1 MQPDDVAGRCVL
13 EIDKRMLECQTY
25 LAFDGVKEIER
36 VQQMQ
41 KFIAEVNGR
50 CEGMKAKPIP
60 CIPTLLT
67 EESMKQ
73 DFNAISDGYKLP
85 LGLTYSE
92 VQPFYLDFSLLGIM
106 GLCGKENT
114 GHKNFVQ
121 YVLGAFESNREK
133 YPVRV
138 AIFDDVTRK
147 YECFKNSPIV
157 DTYTLDVEQ
166 VADTIQDWHTILSE
180 RYNNLIEESSI
191 GENSELLLMI
201 VQNNDIAKKIGD
213 DFDLMEQFNE
223 MISRFKGMNVA
234 IIFSNYHKKVIDK
247 NNATKSSINT
257 IFNKVKSV
265 DASYKDT
272 FSIKKSQLQ
281 QWQRYINELSQIVNP
296 RNGKFNAKAMSDAF
310 DGILKQISN
319 DELNS
324 NLEKYVELD
333 KTTGEYTYHWNEIE
347 ELFTK
352 DTYSM
357 TDTDYQVLT
366 FILSTMA
373 YENGYIDTEN
383 LEKFINC
390 GYTTPSPVTSNDY
403 HTSFE
408 ILPNGQK
415 YSYYYIQNK
424 SYMGDTLKTICAMYS
439 NACSVSGNNTNLN
452 ALMQAIAENY
462 SVIEWRQKLSPIQM
476 KQDFW
481 SGEITISEETLNN
494 FNKICTPNITLEFVN
509 NTKDGSG
516 LDYYVIKSNASN
528 AGNVLTTTSDG
539 SFVRRN
545 DVSTDNYS
553 DCTLRVYIDCAKNQ
567 NSNVVAT
574 ILNGRS
580 ILSEYYQEFDWGQV
594 LTDEAV
600 GLVKQVP
607 VVGNYV
613 SSIYDLGTQAEAIGV
628 ISSGLDGIKSADLDD
643 ISNISKKTEKRIDAG
658 IGIVNKGLGI
668 YTKYKATE
676 INNQNVQKNQEELEK
691 LSKPLMQKTN
701 LGLVYDTM
709 VVKYDHCTYDDSG
722 KGIKV
727 DGGKDCDKSTCVI
740 SPSNYKFDPNVLRK
754 QYDSIMHTTIANEEF
769 AELEKQ
775 VKEYITTGNIEEKS
789 ILANYVKEWKE

>member
-1 MQPDDVAGRCVL
+1 VYR
-13 EIDKRMLECQTY
+13 
-25 LAFDGVKEIER
+25 
-36 VQQMQ
+36 
-41 KFIAEVNGR
+41 
-50 CEGMKAKPIP
+50 
-60 CIPTLLT
+60 
-67 EESMKQ
+67 
-73 DFNAISDGYKLP
+73 DFSEKSRNEL
-85 LGLTYSE
+85 LGLVSQ
-92 VQPFYLDFSLLGIM
+92 V
-106 GLCGKENT
+106 ENE
-114 GHKNFVQ
+114 KISNFTDWVGDRW
-121 YVLGAFESNREK
+121 YDFESWIGKLNIRN
-133 YPVRV
+133 Y
-138 AIFDDVTRK
+138 
-147 YECFKNSPIV
+147 
-157 DTYTLDVEQ
+157 L
-166 VADTIQDWHTILSE
+166 
-180 RYNNLIEESSI
+180 NN
-191 GENSELLLMI
+191 
-201 VQNNDIAKKIGD
+201 V
-213 DFDLMEQFNE
+213 NE
-223 MISRFKGMNVA
+223 
-234 IIFSNYHKKVIDK
+234 YHKKVIDK

-754 QYDSIMHTTIANEEF
+754 QYDSIMHMTIANEEF

>member
-1 MQPDDVAGRCVL
+1 MYR
-13 EIDKRMLECQTY
+13 
-25 LAFDGVKEIER
+25 
-36 VQQMQ
+36 
-41 KFIAEVNGR
+41 
-50 CEGMKAKPIP
+50 
-60 CIPTLLT
+60 
-67 EESMKQ
+67 
-73 DFNAISDGYKLP
+73 DFSEKSRNEL
-85 LGLTYSE
+85 LGLVSQ
-92 VQPFYLDFSLLGIM
+92 V
-106 GLCGKENT
+106 ENE
-114 GHKNFVQ
+114 KISNFTDWVGDRW
-121 YVLGAFESNREK
+121 YDFESWIGKLNIRN
-133 YPVRV
+133 Y
-138 AIFDDVTRK
+138 
-147 YECFKNSPIV
+147 
-157 DTYTLDVEQ
+157 L
-166 VADTIQDWHTILSE
+166 
-180 RYNNLIEESSI
+180 NN
-191 GENSELLLMI
+191 
-201 VQNNDIAKKIGD
+201 V
-213 DFDLMEQFNE
+213 NE
-223 MISRFKGMNVA
+223 
-234 IIFSNYHKKVIDK
+234 YHKKVIDK

-373 YENGYIDTEN
+373 DENGYIDTEN

-528 AGNVLTTTSDG
+528 VGNVLTTTSDG

-553 DCTLRVYIDCAKNQ
+553 DCTLRVYIDCAKKQ

-628 ISSGLDGIKSADLDD
+628 ISSGLDGIKSTDLDD

-740 SPSNYKFDPNVLRK
+740 SPSNYKFDINVLRK

>member
-1 MQPDDVAGRCVL
+1 MYR
-13 EIDKRMLECQTY
+13 
-25 LAFDGVKEIER
+25 
-36 VQQMQ
+36 
-41 KFIAEVNGR
+41 
-50 CEGMKAKPIP
+50 
-60 CIPTLLT
+60 
-67 EESMKQ
+67 
-73 DFNAISDGYKLP
+73 DFSEKSRNEL
-85 LGLTYSE
+85 LGLVSQ
-92 VQPFYLDFSLLGIM
+92 V
-106 GLCGKENT
+106 ENE
-114 GHKNFVQ
+114 KISNFTDWVGDRW
-121 YVLGAFESNREK
+121 YDFESWIGKLNIRN
-133 YPVRV
+133 Y
-138 AIFDDVTRK
+138 
-147 YECFKNSPIV
+147 
-157 DTYTLDVEQ
+157 L
-166 VADTIQDWHTILSE
+166 
-180 RYNNLIEESSI
+180 NN
-191 GENSELLLMI
+191 
-201 VQNNDIAKKIGD
+201 V
-213 DFDLMEQFNE
+213 NE
-223 MISRFKGMNVA
+223 
-234 IIFSNYHKKVIDK
+234 YHKKVIDK

-324 NLEKYVELD
+324 NLEKHVELD

-373 YENGYIDTEN
+373 DENGYIDTEN

-528 AGNVLTTTSDG
+528 VGNVLTTTSDG

-580 ILSEYYQEFDWGQV
+580 ILSEYCQEFDWGQV

-628 ISSGLDGIKSADLDD
+628 ISSGLDGIKSTDLDD

-740 SPSNYKFDPNVLRK
+740 SPSNYKFDINVLRK

>member
-1 MQPDDVAGRCVL
+1 MYR
-13 EIDKRMLECQTY
+13 
-25 LAFDGVKEIER
+25 
-36 VQQMQ
+36 
-41 KFIAEVNGR
+41 
-50 CEGMKAKPIP
+50 
-60 CIPTLLT
+60 
-67 EESMKQ
+67 
-73 DFNAISDGYKLP
+73 DFSEKSRNEL
-85 LGLTYSE
+85 LGLVSQ
-92 VQPFYLDFSLLGIM
+92 V
-106 GLCGKENT
+106 ENE
-114 GHKNFVQ
+114 KISNFTDWVGDRW
-121 YVLGAFESNREK
+121 YDFESWIGKLNIRN
-133 YPVRV
+133 Y
-138 AIFDDVTRK
+138 
-147 YECFKNSPIV
+147 
-157 DTYTLDVEQ
+157 L
-166 VADTIQDWHTILSE
+166 
-180 RYNNLIEESSI
+180 NN
-191 GENSELLLMI
+191 
-201 VQNNDIAKKIGD
+201 V
-213 DFDLMEQFNE
+213 NE
-223 MISRFKGMNVA
+223 
-234 IIFSNYHKKVIDK
+234 YHKKVIDK

-658 IGIVNKGLGI
+658 ISIVNKGLGI

>member
-1 MQPDDVAGRCVL
+1 VYR
-13 EIDKRMLECQTY
+13 
-25 LAFDGVKEIER
+25 
-36 VQQMQ
+36 
-41 KFIAEVNGR
+41 
-50 CEGMKAKPIP
+50 
-60 CIPTLLT
+60 
-67 EESMKQ
+67 
-73 DFNAISDGYKLP
+73 DFSEKSRNEL
-85 LGLTYSE
+85 LGLVSQ
-92 VQPFYLDFSLLGIM
+92 V
-106 GLCGKENT
+106 ENE
-114 GHKNFVQ
+114 KISNFTDWVGDRW
-121 YVLGAFESNREK
+121 YDFESWIGKLNIRN
-133 YPVRV
+133 Y
-138 AIFDDVTRK
+138 
-147 YECFKNSPIV
+147 
-157 DTYTLDVEQ
+157 L
-166 VADTIQDWHTILSE
+166 
-180 RYNNLIEESSI
+180 NN
-191 GENSELLLMI
+191 
-201 VQNNDIAKKIGD
+201 V
-213 DFDLMEQFNE
+213 NE
-223 MISRFKGMNVA
+223 
-234 IIFSNYHKKVIDK
+234 YHKKVIDK

>member
-1 MQPDDVAGRCVL
+1 
-13 EIDKRMLECQTY
+13 
-25 LAFDGVKEIER
+25 
-36 VQQMQ
+36 
-41 KFIAEVNGR
+41 
-50 CEGMKAKPIP
+50 
-60 CIPTLLT
+60 
-67 EESMKQ
+67 
-73 DFNAISDGYKLP
+73 
-85 LGLTYSE
+85 
-92 VQPFYLDFSLLGIM
+92 
-106 GLCGKENT
+106 
-114 GHKNFVQ
+114 
-121 YVLGAFESNREK
+121 
-133 YPVRV
+133 
-138 AIFDDVTRK
+138 
-147 YECFKNSPIV
+147 
-157 DTYTLDVEQ
+157 
-166 VADTIQDWHTILSE
+166 
-180 RYNNLIEESSI
+180 
-191 GENSELLLMI
+191 
-201 VQNNDIAKKIGD
+201 
-213 DFDLMEQFNE
+213 
-223 MISRFKGMNVA
+223 
-234 IIFSNYHKKVIDK
+234 
-247 NNATKSSINT
+247 
-257 IFNKVKSV
+257 
-265 DASYKDT
+265 
-272 FSIKKSQLQ
+272 
-281 QWQRYINELSQIVNP
+281 
-296 RNGKFNAKAMSDAF
+296 MSDAF

-333 KTTGEYTYHWNEIE
+333 KTTGKYTYHWNEIE

-740 SPSNYKFDPNVLRK
+740 SPSNYKFDHNVLYK

>member
-1 MQPDDVAGRCVL
+1 MYR
-13 EIDKRMLECQTY
+13 
-25 LAFDGVKEIER
+25 
-36 VQQMQ
+36 
-41 KFIAEVNGR
+41 
-50 CEGMKAKPIP
+50 
-60 CIPTLLT
+60 
-67 EESMKQ
+67 
-73 DFNAISDGYKLP
+73 DFSEKSRNEL
-85 LGLTYSE
+85 LGLVSQ
-92 VQPFYLDFSLLGIM
+92 V
-106 GLCGKENT
+106 ENE
-114 GHKNFVQ
+114 KISNFTDWVGDRW
-121 YVLGAFESNREK
+121 YDFESWIGKLNIRN
-133 YPVRV
+133 Y
-138 AIFDDVTRK
+138 
-147 YECFKNSPIV
+147 
-157 DTYTLDVEQ
+157 L
-166 VADTIQDWHTILSE
+166 
-180 RYNNLIEESSI
+180 NN
-191 GENSELLLMI
+191 
-201 VQNNDIAKKIGD
+201 V
-213 DFDLMEQFNE
+213 NE
-223 MISRFKGMNVA
+223 
-234 IIFSNYHKKVIDK
+234 YHKKVIDK

>member
-1 MQPDDVAGRCVL
+1 MYR
-13 EIDKRMLECQTY
+13 
-25 LAFDGVKEIER
+25 
-36 VQQMQ
+36 
-41 KFIAEVNGR
+41 
-50 CEGMKAKPIP
+50 
-60 CIPTLLT
+60 
-67 EESMKQ
+67 
-73 DFNAISDGYKLP
+73 DFSEKSRNEL
-85 LGLTYSE
+85 LGLVSQ
-92 VQPFYLDFSLLGIM
+92 V
-106 GLCGKENT
+106 ENE
-114 GHKNFVQ
+114 KISNFTDWVGDRW
-121 YVLGAFESNREK
+121 YDFESWIGKLNIRN
-133 YPVRV
+133 Y
-138 AIFDDVTRK
+138 
-147 YECFKNSPIV
+147 
-157 DTYTLDVEQ
+157 L
-166 VADTIQDWHTILSE
+166 
-180 RYNNLIEESSI
+180 NN
-191 GENSELLLMI
+191 
-201 VQNNDIAKKIGD
+201 V
-213 DFDLMEQFNE
+213 NE
-223 MISRFKGMNVA
+223 
-234 IIFSNYHKKVIDK
+234 YHKKVIDK

-754 QYDSIMHTTIANEEF
+754 QYDSIMHTTIANGEF

>member
-1 MQPDDVAGRCVL
+1 MYR
-13 EIDKRMLECQTY
+13 
-25 LAFDGVKEIER
+25 
-36 VQQMQ
+36 
-41 KFIAEVNGR
+41 
-50 CEGMKAKPIP
+50 
-60 CIPTLLT
+60 
-67 EESMKQ
+67 
-73 DFNAISDGYKLP
+73 DFSEKSRNEL
-85 LGLTYSE
+85 LGLVSQ
-92 VQPFYLDFSLLGIM
+92 V
-106 GLCGKENT
+106 ENE
-114 GHKNFVQ
+114 KISNFTDWVGDRW
-121 YVLGAFESNREK
+121 YDFESWIGKLNIRN
-133 YPVRV
+133 Y
-138 AIFDDVTRK
+138 
-147 YECFKNSPIV
+147 
-157 DTYTLDVEQ
+157 L
-166 VADTIQDWHTILSE
+166 
-180 RYNNLIEESSI
+180 NN
-191 GENSELLLMI
+191 
-201 VQNNDIAKKIGD
+201 V
-213 DFDLMEQFNE
+213 NE
-223 MISRFKGMNVA
+223 
-234 IIFSNYHKKVIDK
+234 YHKKVIDK

-574 ILNGRS
+574 ILNSRS

>member
-1 MQPDDVAGRCVL
+1 MYR
-13 EIDKRMLECQTY
+13 
-25 LAFDGVKEIER
+25 
-36 VQQMQ
+36 
-41 KFIAEVNGR
+41 
-50 CEGMKAKPIP
+50 
-60 CIPTLLT
+60 
-67 EESMKQ
+67 
-73 DFNAISDGYKLP
+73 DFSEKSRNEL
-85 LGLTYSE
+85 LGLVSQ
-92 VQPFYLDFSLLGIM
+92 V
-106 GLCGKENT
+106 ENE
-114 GHKNFVQ
+114 KISNFTDWVGDRW
-121 YVLGAFESNREK
+121 YDFESWIGKLNIRN
-133 YPVRV
+133 Y
-138 AIFDDVTRK
+138 
-147 YECFKNSPIV
+147 
-157 DTYTLDVEQ
+157 L
-166 VADTIQDWHTILSE
+166 
-180 RYNNLIEESSI
+180 NN
-191 GENSELLLMI
+191 
-201 VQNNDIAKKIGD
+201 V
-213 DFDLMEQFNE
+213 NE
-223 MISRFKGMNVA
+223 
-234 IIFSNYHKKVIDK
+234 YHKKVIDK

-373 YENGYIDTEN
+373 DENGYIDTEN

-528 AGNVLTTTSDG
+528 VGNVLTTTSDG

-628 ISSGLDGIKSADLDD
+628 ISSGLDGIKSTDLDD

-691 LSKPLMQKTN
+691 LSKPLMQKNN

-740 SPSNYKFDPNVLRK
+740 SPSNYKFDINVLRK

>member
-1 MQPDDVAGRCVL
+1 MYR
-13 EIDKRMLECQTY
+13 
-25 LAFDGVKEIER
+25 
-36 VQQMQ
+36 
-41 KFIAEVNGR
+41 
-50 CEGMKAKPIP
+50 
-60 CIPTLLT
+60 
-67 EESMKQ
+67 
-73 DFNAISDGYKLP
+73 DFSEKSRNEL
-85 LGLTYSE
+85 LGLVSQ
-92 VQPFYLDFSLLGIM
+92 V
-106 GLCGKENT
+106 ENE
-114 GHKNFVQ
+114 KISNFTDWVGDRW
-121 YVLGAFESNREK
+121 YDFESWIGKLNIRN
-133 YPVRV
+133 Y
-138 AIFDDVTRK
+138 
-147 YECFKNSPIV
+147 
-157 DTYTLDVEQ
+157 L
-166 VADTIQDWHTILSE
+166 
-180 RYNNLIEESSI
+180 NN
-191 GENSELLLMI
+191 
-201 VQNNDIAKKIGD
+201 V
-213 DFDLMEQFNE
+213 NE
-223 MISRFKGMNVA
+223 
-234 IIFSNYHKKVIDK
+234 YHKKVIDK

-628 ISSGLDGIKSADLDD
+628 MSSGLDGIKSADLDD

>member
-1 MQPDDVAGRCVL
+1 MYR
-13 EIDKRMLECQTY
+13 
-25 LAFDGVKEIER
+25 
-36 VQQMQ
+36 
-41 KFIAEVNGR
+41 
-50 CEGMKAKPIP
+50 
-60 CIPTLLT
+60 
-67 EESMKQ
+67 
-73 DFNAISDGYKLP
+73 DFSEKSRNEL
-85 LGLTYSE
+85 LGLVSQ
-92 VQPFYLDFSLLGIM
+92 V
-106 GLCGKENT
+106 ENE
-114 GHKNFVQ
+114 KISNFTDWVGDRW
-121 YVLGAFESNREK
+121 YDFESWIGKLNIRN
-133 YPVRV
+133 Y
-138 AIFDDVTRK
+138 
-147 YECFKNSPIV
+147 
-157 DTYTLDVEQ
+157 L
-166 VADTIQDWHTILSE
+166 
-180 RYNNLIEESSI
+180 NN
-191 GENSELLLMI
+191 
-201 VQNNDIAKKIGD
+201 V
-213 DFDLMEQFNE
+213 NE
-223 MISRFKGMNVA
+223 
-234 IIFSNYHKKVIDK
+234 YHKKVIDK

-333 KTTGEYTYHWNEIE
+333 KTTVEYTYHWNEIE

>member
-1 MQPDDVAGRCVL
+1 MYR
-13 EIDKRMLECQTY
+13 
-25 LAFDGVKEIER
+25 
-36 VQQMQ
+36 
-41 KFIAEVNGR
+41 
-50 CEGMKAKPIP
+50 
-60 CIPTLLT
+60 
-67 EESMKQ
+67 
-73 DFNAISDGYKLP
+73 DFSEKSRNEL
-85 LGLTYSE
+85 LGLVSQ
-92 VQPFYLDFSLLGIM
+92 V
-106 GLCGKENT
+106 ENE
-114 GHKNFVQ
+114 KISNFTDWVGDRW
-121 YVLGAFESNREK
+121 YDFESWIGKLNIRN
-133 YPVRV
+133 Y
-138 AIFDDVTRK
+138 
-147 YECFKNSPIV
+147 
-157 DTYTLDVEQ
+157 L
-166 VADTIQDWHTILSE
+166 
-180 RYNNLIEESSI
+180 NN
-191 GENSELLLMI
+191 
-201 VQNNDIAKKIGD
+201 V
-213 DFDLMEQFNE
+213 NE
-223 MISRFKGMNVA
+223 
-234 IIFSNYHKKVIDK
+234 YHKKVIDK

-754 QYDSIMHTTIANEEF
+754 QYDSIMHMTIANEKF

>member
-1 MQPDDVAGRCVL
+1 MYR
-13 EIDKRMLECQTY
+13 
-25 LAFDGVKEIER
+25 
-36 VQQMQ
+36 
-41 KFIAEVNGR
+41 
-50 CEGMKAKPIP
+50 
-60 CIPTLLT
+60 
-67 EESMKQ
+67 
-73 DFNAISDGYKLP
+73 DFSEKSRNEL
-85 LGLTYSE
+85 LGLVSQ
-92 VQPFYLDFSLLGIM
+92 V
-106 GLCGKENT
+106 ENE
-114 GHKNFVQ
+114 KISNFTDWVGDRW
-121 YVLGAFESNREK
+121 YDFESWIGKLNIRN
-133 YPVRV
+133 Y
-138 AIFDDVTRK
+138 
-147 YECFKNSPIV
+147 
-157 DTYTLDVEQ
+157 L
-166 VADTIQDWHTILSE
+166 
-180 RYNNLIEESSI
+180 NN
-191 GENSELLLMI
+191 
-201 VQNNDIAKKIGD
+201 V
-213 DFDLMEQFNE
+213 NE
-223 MISRFKGMNVA
+223 
-234 IIFSNYHKKVIDK
+234 YHKKVIDK

-373 YENGYIDTEN
+373 DENGYIDTEN

>member
-1 MQPDDVAGRCVL
+1 MYR
-13 EIDKRMLECQTY
+13 
-25 LAFDGVKEIER
+25 
-36 VQQMQ
+36 
-41 KFIAEVNGR
+41 
-50 CEGMKAKPIP
+50 
-60 CIPTLLT
+60 
-67 EESMKQ
+67 
-73 DFNAISDGYKLP
+73 DFSEKSRNEL
-85 LGLTYSE
+85 LGLVSQ
-92 VQPFYLDFSLLGIM
+92 V
-106 GLCGKENT
+106 ENE
-114 GHKNFVQ
+114 KISNFTDWVGDRW
-121 YVLGAFESNREK
+121 YDFESWIGKLNIRN
-133 YPVRV
+133 Y
-138 AIFDDVTRK
+138 
-147 YECFKNSPIV
+147 
-157 DTYTLDVEQ
+157 L
-166 VADTIQDWHTILSE
+166 
-180 RYNNLIEESSI
+180 NN
-191 GENSELLLMI
+191 
-201 VQNNDIAKKIGD
+201 V
-213 DFDLMEQFNE
+213 NE
-223 MISRFKGMNVA
+223 
-234 IIFSNYHKKVIDK
+234 YHKKVIDK

-754 QYDSIMHTTIANEEF
+754 QYDSIMHMTIANEEF

-789 ILANYVKEWKE
+789 ILANYVKEIVSNDL

>member
-1 MQPDDVAGRCVL
+1 MYR
-13 EIDKRMLECQTY
+13 
-25 LAFDGVKEIER
+25 
-36 VQQMQ
+36 
-41 KFIAEVNGR
+41 
-50 CEGMKAKPIP
+50 
-60 CIPTLLT
+60 
-67 EESMKQ
+67 
-73 DFNAISDGYKLP
+73 DFSEKSRNEL
-85 LGLTYSE
+85 LGLVSQ
-92 VQPFYLDFSLLGIM
+92 V
-106 GLCGKENT
+106 ENE
-114 GHKNFVQ
+114 KISNFTDWVGDRW
-121 YVLGAFESNREK
+121 YDFESWIGKLNIRN
-133 YPVRV
+133 Y
-138 AIFDDVTRK
+138 
-147 YECFKNSPIV
+147 
-157 DTYTLDVEQ
+157 L
-166 VADTIQDWHTILSE
+166 
-180 RYNNLIEESSI
+180 NN
-191 GENSELLLMI
+191 
-201 VQNNDIAKKIGD
+201 V
-213 DFDLMEQFNE
+213 NE
-223 MISRFKGMNVA
+223 
-234 IIFSNYHKKVIDK
+234 YHKKVIDK

-613 SSIYDLGTQAEAIGV
+613 SSIYDLETQAEAIGV

>member
-1 MQPDDVAGRCVL
+1 MYR
-13 EIDKRMLECQTY
+13 
-25 LAFDGVKEIER
+25 
-36 VQQMQ
+36 
-41 KFIAEVNGR
+41 
-50 CEGMKAKPIP
+50 
-60 CIPTLLT
+60 
-67 EESMKQ
+67 
-73 DFNAISDGYKLP
+73 DFSEKSRNEL
-85 LGLTYSE
+85 LGLVSQ
-92 VQPFYLDFSLLGIM
+92 V
-106 GLCGKENT
+106 ENE
-114 GHKNFVQ
+114 KISNFTDWVGDRW
-121 YVLGAFESNREK
+121 YDFESWIGKLNIRN
-133 YPVRV
+133 Y
-138 AIFDDVTRK
+138 
-147 YECFKNSPIV
+147 
-157 DTYTLDVEQ
+157 L
-166 VADTIQDWHTILSE
+166 
-180 RYNNLIEESSI
+180 NN
-191 GENSELLLMI
+191 
-201 VQNNDIAKKIGD
+201 V
-213 DFDLMEQFNE
+213 NE
-223 MISRFKGMNVA
+223 
-234 IIFSNYHKKVIDK
+234 YHKKVIDK

-373 YENGYIDTEN
+373 YENGDIDTEN

-613 SSIYDLGTQAEAIGV
+613 SSIYDLGTQAETIGV

>member
-1 MQPDDVAGRCVL
+1 MYR
-13 EIDKRMLECQTY
+13 
-25 LAFDGVKEIER
+25 
-36 VQQMQ
+36 
-41 KFIAEVNGR
+41 
-50 CEGMKAKPIP
+50 
-60 CIPTLLT
+60 
-67 EESMKQ
+67 
-73 DFNAISDGYKLP
+73 DFSEKSRNEL
-85 LGLTYSE
+85 LGLVSQ
-92 VQPFYLDFSLLGIM
+92 V
-106 GLCGKENT
+106 ENE
-114 GHKNFVQ
+114 KISNFTDWVGDRW
-121 YVLGAFESNREK
+121 YDFESWIGKLNIRN
-133 YPVRV
+133 Y
-138 AIFDDVTRK
+138 
-147 YECFKNSPIV
+147 
-157 DTYTLDVEQ
+157 L
-166 VADTIQDWHTILSE
+166 
-180 RYNNLIEESSI
+180 NN
-191 GENSELLLMI
+191 
-201 VQNNDIAKKIGD
+201 V
-213 DFDLMEQFNE
+213 NE
-223 MISRFKGMNVA
+223 
-234 IIFSNYHKKVIDK
+234 YHKKVIDK

-272 FSIKKSQLQ
+272 FSIKKSHLQ

>member
-1 MQPDDVAGRCVL
+1 MYR
-13 EIDKRMLECQTY
+13 
-25 LAFDGVKEIER
+25 
-36 VQQMQ
+36 
-41 KFIAEVNGR
+41 
-50 CEGMKAKPIP
+50 
-60 CIPTLLT
+60 
-67 EESMKQ
+67 
-73 DFNAISDGYKLP
+73 DFSEKSRNEL
-85 LGLTYSE
+85 LGLVSQ
-92 VQPFYLDFSLLGIM
+92 V
-106 GLCGKENT
+106 ENE
-114 GHKNFVQ
+114 KISNFTDWVGDRW
-121 YVLGAFESNREK
+121 YDFESWIGKLNIRN
-133 YPVRV
+133 Y
-138 AIFDDVTRK
+138 
-147 YECFKNSPIV
+147 
-157 DTYTLDVEQ
+157 L
-166 VADTIQDWHTILSE
+166 
-180 RYNNLIEESSI
+180 NN
-191 GENSELLLMI
+191 
-201 VQNNDIAKKIGD
+201 V
-213 DFDLMEQFNE
+213 NE
-223 MISRFKGMNVA
+223 
-234 IIFSNYHKKVIDK
+234 YHKKVIDK

-373 YENGYIDTEN
+373 YENGDIDTEN

-643 ISNISKKTEKRIDAG
+643 ISNISKKTEKRIDVG

>member
-1 MQPDDVAGRCVL
+1 MYR
-13 EIDKRMLECQTY
+13 
-25 LAFDGVKEIER
+25 
-36 VQQMQ
+36 
-41 KFIAEVNGR
+41 
-50 CEGMKAKPIP
+50 
-60 CIPTLLT
+60 
-67 EESMKQ
+67 
-73 DFNAISDGYKLP
+73 DFSEKSRNEL
-85 LGLTYSE
+85 LGLVSQ
-92 VQPFYLDFSLLGIM
+92 V
-106 GLCGKENT
+106 ENE
-114 GHKNFVQ
+114 KISNFTDWVGDRW
-121 YVLGAFESNREK
+121 YDFESWIGKLNIRN
-133 YPVRV
+133 Y
-138 AIFDDVTRK
+138 
-147 YECFKNSPIV
+147 
-157 DTYTLDVEQ
+157 L
-166 VADTIQDWHTILSE
+166 
-180 RYNNLIEESSI
+180 NN
-191 GENSELLLMI
+191 
-201 VQNNDIAKKIGD
+201 V
-213 DFDLMEQFNE
+213 NE
-223 MISRFKGMNVA
+223 
-234 IIFSNYHKKVIDK
+234 YHKKVIDK

-676 INNQNVQKNQEELEK
+676 INNQNVQKKQEELEK

>member
-1 MQPDDVAGRCVL
+1 MYR
-13 EIDKRMLECQTY
+13 
-25 LAFDGVKEIER
+25 
-36 VQQMQ
+36 
-41 KFIAEVNGR
+41 
-50 CEGMKAKPIP
+50 
-60 CIPTLLT
+60 
-67 EESMKQ
+67 
-73 DFNAISDGYKLP
+73 DFSEKSRNEL
-85 LGLTYSE
+85 LGLVSQ
-92 VQPFYLDFSLLGIM
+92 V
-106 GLCGKENT
+106 ENE
-114 GHKNFVQ
+114 KISNFTDWVGDRW
-121 YVLGAFESNREK
+121 YDFESWIGKLNIRN
-133 YPVRV
+133 Y
-138 AIFDDVTRK
+138 
-147 YECFKNSPIV
+147 
-157 DTYTLDVEQ
+157 L
-166 VADTIQDWHTILSE
+166 
-180 RYNNLIEESSI
+180 NN
-191 GENSELLLMI
+191 
-201 VQNNDIAKKIGD
+201 V
-213 DFDLMEQFNE
+213 NE
-223 MISRFKGMNVA
+223 
-234 IIFSNYHKKVIDK
+234 YHKKVIDK

-539 SFVRRN
+539 SFVKRN
-545 DVSTDNYS
+545 YVSTDNYS

-754 QYDSIMHTTIANEEF
+754 QYDSIMHMTIANEEF

>member
-1 MQPDDVAGRCVL
+1 MYR
-13 EIDKRMLECQTY
+13 
-25 LAFDGVKEIER
+25 
-36 VQQMQ
+36 
-41 KFIAEVNGR
+41 
-50 CEGMKAKPIP
+50 
-60 CIPTLLT
+60 
-67 EESMKQ
+67 
-73 DFNAISDGYKLP
+73 DFSEKSRNEL
-85 LGLTYSE
+85 LGLVSQ
-92 VQPFYLDFSLLGIM
+92 V
-106 GLCGKENT
+106 ENE
-114 GHKNFVQ
+114 KISNFTDWVGDRW
-121 YVLGAFESNREK
+121 YDFESWIGKLNIRN
-133 YPVRV
+133 Y
-138 AIFDDVTRK
+138 
-147 YECFKNSPIV
+147 
-157 DTYTLDVEQ
+157 L
-166 VADTIQDWHTILSE
+166 
-180 RYNNLIEESSI
+180 NN
-191 GENSELLLMI
+191 
-201 VQNNDIAKKIGD
+201 V
-213 DFDLMEQFNE
+213 NE
-223 MISRFKGMNVA
+223 
-234 IIFSNYHKKVIDK
+234 YHKKVIDK

-333 KTTGEYTYHWNEIE
+333 KTPGEYTYHWNEIE

-754 QYDSIMHTTIANEEF
+754 QYDSIMHMTIANEEF

>member
-1 MQPDDVAGRCVL
+1 MYR
-13 EIDKRMLECQTY
+13 
-25 LAFDGVKEIER
+25 
-36 VQQMQ
+36 
-41 KFIAEVNGR
+41 
-50 CEGMKAKPIP
+50 
-60 CIPTLLT
+60 
-67 EESMKQ
+67 
-73 DFNAISDGYKLP
+73 DFSEKSRNEL
-85 LGLTYSE
+85 LGLVSQ
-92 VQPFYLDFSLLGIM
+92 V
-106 GLCGKENT
+106 ENE
-114 GHKNFVQ
+114 KISNFTDWVGDRW
-121 YVLGAFESNREK
+121 YDFESWIGKLNIRN
-133 YPVRV
+133 Y
-138 AIFDDVTRK
+138 
-147 YECFKNSPIV
+147 
-157 DTYTLDVEQ
+157 L
-166 VADTIQDWHTILSE
+166 
-180 RYNNLIEESSI
+180 NN
-191 GENSELLLMI
+191 
-201 VQNNDIAKKIGD
+201 V
-213 DFDLMEQFNE
+213 NE
-223 MISRFKGMNVA
+223 
-234 IIFSNYHKKVIDK
+234 YHKKVIDK

-754 QYDSIMHTTIANEEF
+754 QYYSIMHMTIANEEF

>member
-1 MQPDDVAGRCVL
+1 MYR
-13 EIDKRMLECQTY
+13 
-25 LAFDGVKEIER
+25 
-36 VQQMQ
+36 
-41 KFIAEVNGR
+41 
-50 CEGMKAKPIP
+50 
-60 CIPTLLT
+60 
-67 EESMKQ
+67 
-73 DFNAISDGYKLP
+73 DFSEKSRNEL
-85 LGLTYSE
+85 LGLVSQ
-92 VQPFYLDFSLLGIM
+92 V
-106 GLCGKENT
+106 ENE
-114 GHKNFVQ
+114 KISNFTDWVGDRW
-121 YVLGAFESNREK
+121 YDFESWIGKLNIRN
-133 YPVRV
+133 Y
-138 AIFDDVTRK
+138 
-147 YECFKNSPIV
+147 
-157 DTYTLDVEQ
+157 L
-166 VADTIQDWHTILSE
+166 
-180 RYNNLIEESSI
+180 NN
-191 GENSELLLMI
+191 
-201 VQNNDIAKKIGD
+201 V
-213 DFDLMEQFNE
+213 NE
-223 MISRFKGMNVA
+223 
-234 IIFSNYHKKVIDK
+234 YHKKVIDK

-628 ISSGLDGIKSADLDD
+628 ISSGLDGIKSADLND

>member
-1 MQPDDVAGRCVL
+1 MYR
-13 EIDKRMLECQTY
+13 
-25 LAFDGVKEIER
+25 
-36 VQQMQ
+36 
-41 KFIAEVNGR
+41 
-50 CEGMKAKPIP
+50 
-60 CIPTLLT
+60 
-67 EESMKQ
+67 
-73 DFNAISDGYKLP
+73 DFSEKSRNEL
-85 LGLTYSE
+85 LGLVSQ
-92 VQPFYLDFSLLGIM
+92 V
-106 GLCGKENT
+106 ENE
-114 GHKNFVQ
+114 KISNFTDWVGDRW
-121 YVLGAFESNREK
+121 YDFESWIGKLNIRN
-133 YPVRV
+133 Y
-138 AIFDDVTRK
+138 
-147 YECFKNSPIV
+147 
-157 DTYTLDVEQ
+157 L
-166 VADTIQDWHTILSE
+166 
-180 RYNNLIEESSI
+180 NN
-191 GENSELLLMI
+191 
-201 VQNNDIAKKIGD
+201 V
-213 DFDLMEQFNE
+213 NE
-223 MISRFKGMNVA
+223 
-234 IIFSNYHKKVIDK
+234 YHKKVIDK

-281 QWQRYINELSQIVNP
+281 PWQRYINELSQIVNP